1 MLTIEST
8 ARDHRVWELISV
20 RDPPG
25 SFIICSTSG
34 PKGSCQKS
42 CKQNLKMIT
51 TFKKALTRVNSRA
64 WLAKFFEPVSQT
76 SRSFHPHQTIEEADF
91 YSTGGFH
98 PVSLGDTFNSGTYKV
113 VRKLGYGQYSTVWL
127 ARDSK

>member
-1 MLTIEST
+1 
-8 ARDHRVWELISV
+8 
-20 RDPPG
+20 
-25 SFIICSTSG
+25 
-34 PKGSCQKS
+34 
-42 CKQNLKMIT
+42 MIT
-51 TFKKALTRVNSRA
+51 AFKKALAWVISRA
-64 WLAKFFEPVSQT
+64 WLAKVFEYVSQI
-76 SRSFHPHQTIEEADF
+76 SRSLHPAKQTTEEADF